1 MRNKH
6 LFRGFD
12 FFENVDLKNYSTMKT
27 GGRAKYIV
35 FPRSKRELVKV
46 LKICHGQ
53 GMRFYVVGNG
63 SNILFDDSGFDGVL
77 VNLKHFNDIKISS
90 ESAFIGAG
98 MNLFYLNL
106 YLQKNN
112 LSGLEWSYGVP
123 ATLGGFVVCNGG
135 CFGHEI
141 CEFVEEVTVLK
152 DLQILT
158 LKRDEIEFSYRHSS
172 LKDSCVVLEV
182 KLRLRL
188 DNADV
193 IKAKMLSTLE
203 EKRRL
208 QPCDLP
214 SLGSVFKRVI
224 VKEEIVYPAKLID
237 NMGLKGVKIGG
248 AEVSK
253 KHAGFVV
260 NTGGATSEDV
270 QKLVQF
276 LENKLANLGVFPE
289 REIVVLKNECSKK

>member
-1 MRNKH
+1 MRKKH
-6 LFRGFD
+6 LFKGFD
-12 FFENVDLKNYSTMKT
+12 FFENIDLKNYSTMKS
-27 GGRAKYIV
+27 GGRAKYLV
-35 FPRSKRELVKV
+35 FPRSERGLVGV
-46 LKICHGQ
+46 LKICQNHGLN
-53 GMRFYVVGNG
+53 FYVIGNG
-63 SNILFDDSGFDGVL
+63 SNILFDDTGFDGVL
-77 VNLKHFNDIKISS
+77 VNLKHFNYIKISG
-90 ESAFIGAG
+90 EYAFVGAG
-98 MNLFYLNL
+98 TNLFYLNL
-106 YLQKNN
+106 FFQKNN

-141 CEFVEEVTVLK
+141 CEFVEEVRVLRNM
-152 DLQILT
+152 QIVT
-158 LKRDEIEFSYRHSS
+158 LKRNEIAFAYRYSS
-172 LKDSCVVLEV
+172 LKDSCVVLEI
-182 KLRLRL
+182 KLHLRF

-193 IKAKMLSTLE
+193 IKAKMLSALE

-214 SLGSVFKRVI
+214 SLGSVFKRVM
-224 VKEEIVYPAKLID
+224 VNDEIIYPAKLID

-260 NTGGATSEDV
+260 NTGGATSTDV
-270 QKLVQF
+270 LKLVEL
-276 LENKLANLGVFPE
+276 LEKKLAEIGVFPE